1 MNIKPVTVDTV
12 YEAVKSFIETNSI
25 LKQVIEDE
33 FCKDMDLITLS
44 IDWDGTVQFVCL
56 KRVANNDYYYDKVY
70 YYTTNQELVRII
82 NDFIA

>member
-12 YEAVKSFIETNSI
+12 YAAVKSFIETNSI

-33 FCKDMDLITLS
+33 FCSEFETIINARESCGDYLELLIDEYDCFTY
-44 IDWDGTVQFVCL
+44 
-56 KRVANNDYYYDKVY
+56 RVAVISKEQLV
-70 YYTTNQELVRII
+70 ELI